1 MEWEAS
7 NVLQEEEGQMVEPK
21 QARRCAVMWNYIMLG
36 PSVFSFQDDGS
47 KNEEMDLFN
56 CVSDC
61 F

>member
-1 MEWEAS
+1 MR
-7 NVLQEEEGQMVEPK
+7 QMYSK
-21 QARRCAVMWNYIMLG
+21 KRKGKMLDAGTKARLCAVTVTMNYIMLG